1 MALKIQAESARLQV
15 VAGYES
21 GHTMVFVQSDPCAPF
36 QRLYAAQTHSQPSPS
51 KPCAP
56 SSACTDCSLVLS
68 IAILPSRDCFLSS
81 SADAVIAKH
90 PLPVAQSVWNTEL
103 KPFKV
108 IQTKHSGQQGLDVR
122 SDGRIFATA
131 GWDARVRVYSCKT
144 MKELAVL
151 KWHKVGCYATAFAEL
166 ADCCPVK
173 MEERL
178 QIKREDEELPTKRED
193 EEVPIKQEEVEEAE
207 NQDEGAL
214 THQPLAVTTVQQ
226 RREVEAQSTHW
237 LAAASKDGKV
247 SLWIIY

>member
-1 MALKIQAESARLQV
+1 MVMALKIQAESARLQV

-36 QRLYAAQTHSQPSPS
+36 QRLYAAQTHSQPI
-51 KPCAP
+51 
-56 SSACTDCSLVLS
+56 LS